1 MYRRYLEGIAAVCYS
16 ICVLAGAG
24 ILFYNY
30 GLSPIAKLVNTVIII
45 LSGYSGSYFYSLTKK
60 EDCTKR
66 RIMRVT
72 SVILFVL
79 YLLILADFTLV
90 DETLGRNVFNILSW
104 NETEFFDYVNNNTNL
119 IPFETVELFINGYFN
134 NKLTLLDML
143 GNIFGNLAAFM
154 PFDFFVPLIFKGI
167 NRWYKLMSVVLPSVI
182 AVELLQFVFLTGS
195 SDIDDVILNSMGAL
209 IMYAVLRSKPI
220 SRALSKITFGE
231 WNFNEKK
238 Q

>member
-16 ICVLAGAG
+16 ICVPAGAG

-30 GLSPIAKLVNTVIII
+30 GLSPITKLVSTVIII

-60 EDCTKR
+60 ENSVR
-66 RIMRVT
+66 RRVMRVT

-79 YLLILADFTLV
+79 YLLILADFTLA
-90 DETLGRNVFNILSW
+90 DENLGRNVFNILSW

-119 IPFETVELFINGYFN
+119 IPFETVKLFINGYFN

-154 PFDFFVPLIFKGI
+154 PFAFFMPLIFKGI
-167 NRWYKLMSVVLPSVI
+167 NRWYKLMGVVLPSVI
-182 AVELLQFVFLTGS
+182 AVELLQLIFLTGS
-195 SDIDDVILNSMGAL
+195 SDIDDVILNSIGAL
-209 IMYAVLRSKPI
+209 VMYALLKSRPV
-220 SRALSKITFGE
+220 SRALSKLTFGE
-231 WNFNEKK
+231 WDFNEKK
-238 Q
+238 R

>member
-16 ICVLAGAG
+16 ICVPAGAG

-30 GLSPIAKLVNTVIII
+30 GLSPITKLVSTVMII

-60 EDCTKR
+60 ENSVR
-66 RIMRVT
+66 RRVMRVT

-79 YLLILADFTLV
+79 YLLILADFTLA
-90 DETLGRNVFNILSW
+90 DENLGRNVFNILSW

-119 IPFETVELFINGYFN
+119 IPFETVKLFINGYFN

-154 PFDFFVPLIFKGI
+154 PFAFFIPLIFKGI
-167 NRWYKLMSVVLPSVI
+167 NRWYKLMGVVLPSVI
-182 AVELLQFVFLTGS
+182 AVELLQLIFLTGS
-195 SDIDDVILNSMGAL
+195 SDIDDVILNSIGAL
-209 IMYAVLRSKPI
+209 VMYALLKSRPV
-220 SRALSKITFGE
+220 SRALSKLTFGE
-231 WNFNEKK
+231 WDFNEKK
-238 Q
+238 R